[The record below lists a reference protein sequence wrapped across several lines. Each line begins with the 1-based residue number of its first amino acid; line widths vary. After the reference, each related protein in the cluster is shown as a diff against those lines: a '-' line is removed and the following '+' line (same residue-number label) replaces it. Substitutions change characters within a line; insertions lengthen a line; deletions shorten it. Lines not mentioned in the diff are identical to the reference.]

1 MKITAYR
8 ITKTKYADSAFSGE
22 GARLTGGRW
31 NPLGSRMVYL
41 ASSLSLATLELF
53 VHTEDYST
61 LMRLFSSLPVTIDS
75 KLIETPKLKDLPKG
89 WDSPEILASTQIY
102 GANWLQSKRSLV
114 LGVPSAVTHSEQNY
128 LINPEHPD
136 FSKLQIGKLTPFQL
150 DPRLT

>member
-31 NPLGSRMVYL
+31 NPVGSRMVYL

-53 VHTEDYST
+53 LHTEDYST
-61 LMRLFSSLPVTIDS
+61 LMRLFSSLPVIFDS

-89 WDSPEILASTQIY
+89 WDSPDIMASTQLY
-102 GANWLQSKRSLV
+102 GGEWLRSKSALI
-114 LGVPSAVTHSEQNY
+114 LAVPSAVTHSELNY

-136 FSKLQIGKLTPFQL
+136 FPKIKVGKSTPFQL
-150 DPRLT
+150 DPRLA